1 MTSWCVYTV
10 ESDRAIKKNEG
21 MSFAATW
28 MDLDI
33 VILSEGNQT
42 ETEKYMKP
50 LICGIY
56 KEMIQLNLK
65 AADSQS

>member
-1 MTSWCVYTV
+1 MPFV
-10 ESDRAIKKNEG
+10 
-21 MSFAATW
+21 ATW

-33 VILSEGNQT
+33 VILSEGDQT

-50 LICGIY
+50 LIYGIY